1 MTNNPW
7 TKLILVSLG
16 GIVVSLALLWSLQQI
31 NIYNY
36 YNNYRTHG
44 RSNMPVAQQGMI
56 MDNNGHMNGMM
67 DGM

>member
-36 YNNYRTHG
+36 YNNYRIHG
-44 RSNMPVAQQGMI
+44 RSNMSIVQQGMI